1 MNIEKHISP
10 FIASQF
16 PSFYEEE
23 GTNFIAFVKAYYEW
37 AEQQDKFINLSRSI
51 YEIKDIDSTSES
63 FIKYFKNKYILS
75 LPESIIADKK
85 LLVKH
90 ILELYRSK
98 GTQRAYEL
106 LFRLF
111 FNEEISLY
119 IPSDFLFKPSE
130 ALWYVPYYIEVSDHP
145 LLPELVGK
153 KIYSKKEG
161 FATVENYFVKIV
173 NNKTINVLTLSGL
186 EGNFNFNE
194 QIYCDYF
201 PAITPEN
208 APIIFGSLSSIS
220 ITNGGSNFKIGD
232 LLNVNAGGEGGVAR
246 VAATK
251 EENGKVNFTLVD
263 GGHGFS
269 VNAIVSVT
277 GGYGTGASFQVGG
290 ITDKQVY
297 RIVSDKLSNYNQTA
311 LEDSAAGIRFSISS
325 PSGTYIVGENV
336 KGSANTRLLDVQE
349 LYSAAA
355 NGESFSNTFLGI
367 GDLIAYKVDGNSISI
382 TGTDANLNNANLA
395 IGVILVSNTSSALIK
410 IKRANAKV
418 QNVANG
424 IVVTANTSEVLLN
437 QIQGNFIPSSIVTGT
452 QFGDLYSY
460 TATINSQIKLT
471 NWMFPYATGIGYRSN
486 LDTPID
492 KLLTIRNFE
501 VGTITYLK
509 NVNPGKGYSDN
520 PTVSIIEPDIYD
532 LRINNGRNGYF
543 GYDAIVT
550 SKASSAK
557 GVVTAL
563 EVVDSGYG
571 YNQNETLYLSN
582 PNNSVVVSGVSVVD
596 NNGKGMGYWK
606 NNKSFTSDTIN
617 IQDSYYYQSFSY
629 EIVASR
635 MMNTYEKYVKDLI
648 HPSGMKMFG
657 KYALNSYL
665 VDDYNKPQT
674 FSITQS

>member
-119 IPSDFLFKPSE
+119 IPSEYIFKPSE
-130 ALWYVPYYIEVSDHP
+130 ALWYIPYYIEVSDHP

-194 QIYCDYF
+194 QIYCDDF

-232 LLNVNAGGEGGVAR
+232 LLNINAGGEGGIAR

-251 EENGKVNFTLVD
+251 EENGKVDFTLVD

-325 PSGTYIVGENV
+325 PTGTYIVGEKV

-355 NGESFSNTFLGI
+355 NGETFSNTFLGI
-367 GDLIAYKVDGNSISI
+367 SDLIAYNVDGNSISI
-382 TGTDANLNNANLA
+382 TGTDTNLNNANLA
-395 IGVILVSNTSSALIK
+395 TGAILISSGSSALIK
-410 IKRANAKV
+410 INRANTKV

-437 QIQGNFIPSSIVTGT
+437 QIQGKFISGSIVTGT
-452 QFGDLYSY
+452 EFGDLYSY
-460 TATINSQIKLT
+460 TATIDSQIKMT
-471 NWMFPYATGIGYRSN
+471 NWMFPYATGIGFRSN
-486 LDTPID
+486 LDTPLN

-509 NVNPGKGYSDN
+509 NVNPGKGYSDD

-532 LRINNGRNGYF
+532 LRINNGRDGYY

-674 FSITQS
+674 FSIAQS

>member
-23 GTNFIAFVKAYYEW
+23 GQNFIAFVKAYYEW
-37 AEQQDKFINLSRSI
+37 AEQQDNFINMSRSI

-194 QIYCDYF
+194 QVYCDDF
-201 PAITPEN
+201 PEITPEN

-232 LLNVNAGGEGGVAR
+232 LLNINAGGEGGIAR

-251 EENGKVNFTLVD
+251 EENGKVDFTLVD

-311 LEDSAAGIRFSISS
+311 VEDSAAGIRFSISS
-325 PSGTYIVGENV
+325 PSGTYIVGEKV
-336 KGSANTRLLDVQE
+336 KGSANTRLLDVQQ

-367 GDLIAYKVDGNSISI
+367 SDLVAYKVDGNSISI
-382 TGTDANLNNANLA
+382 TGTDTNLNNANLA
-395 IGVILVSNTSSALIK
+395 IGVILISNTSSALIK
-410 IKRANAKV
+410 IKRANAKI

-424 IVVTANTSEVLLN
+424 IVVTANTSEILLN
-437 QIQGNFIPSSIVTGT
+437 QIQGNFIPGSVVKGT
-452 QFGDLYSY
+452 QFGDQYSY
-460 TATINSQIKLT
+460 TATLISQTRLT

-543 GYDAIVT
+543 GYDAIVS

-635 MMNTYEKYVKDLI
+635 MMNTYEKYVKELI

-665 VDDYNKPQT
+665 VDNYNKPQT

>member
-23 GTNFIAFVKAYYEW
+23 GPNFIAFMKAYYEW
-37 AEQQDKFINLSRSI
+37 AEQQDNFINMSRSI
-51 YEIKDIDSTSES
+51 YEIKDIDSTSEN
-63 FIKYFKNKYILS
+63 FIKYFKNKYISS

-106 LFRLF
+106 LFRIF

-119 IPSDFLFKPSE
+119 IPSEYIFKPSE
-130 ALWYVPYYIEVSDHP
+130 ALWYVPFYIEVSDHP
-145 LLPELVGK
+145 LLPELVGRR
-153 KIYSKKEG
+153 IYSKKEG
-161 FATVENYFVKIV
+161 FATVENYFIKIV
-173 NNKTINVLTLSGL
+173 NNKTINVLTLSGI

-194 QIYCDYF
+194 KIYCDDF
-201 PAITPEN
+201 PEIIFEN

-220 ITNGGSNFKIGD
+220 ITNGGSNFNIGD
-232 LLNVNAGGEGGVAR
+232 LLNINAGGVGGIAR
-246 VAATK
+246 VAAIK
-251 EENGKVNFTLVD
+251 EESGKVDFTLVD

-269 VNAIVSVT
+269 VNAIVSIT

-297 RIVSDKLSNYNQTA
+297 RIVSDKISNYTQTSM
-311 LEDSAAGIRFSISS
+311 EDSAAGVRFSISS
-325 PSGTYIVGENV
+325 PTGTYIVGEKV
-336 KGSANTRLLDVQE
+336 KGSANTRLLDVQQ

-367 GDLIAYKVDGNSISI
+367 SNLIAYNVDGNSISI
-382 TGTDANLNNANLA
+382 TGTDTNLNNANLA
-395 IGVILVSNTSSALIK
+395 IGAILISSSSSALIK
-410 IKRANAKV
+410 IKRANTKV

-424 IVVTANTSEVLLN
+424 IVVSANTSEVLLN
-437 QIQGNFIPSSIVTGT
+437 QIQGKFIPGSVVIGS
-452 QFGDLYSY
+452 QFGDVYSY
-460 TATINSQIKLT
+460 IATIDSQIKMT
-471 NWMFPYATGIGYRSN
+471 NWMFPYATGIGFRSN
-486 LDTPID
+486 LDTPMD
-492 KLLTIRNFE
+492 KLLTVRNFE

-509 NVNPGKGYSDN
+509 NINPGKGYSDN
-520 PTVSIIEPDIYD
+520 PTVSIIEPDIYN
-532 LRINNGRNGYF
+532 LRINNGRDGYY

-571 YNQNETLYLSN
+571 YNLNETLYLSS

-606 NNKSFTSDTIN
+606 NNKSFLSDTIN
-617 IQDSYYYQSFSY
+617 IQDSYYYQNFSY

-635 MMNTYEKYVKDLI
+635 MMSTYEKYVKELI

-665 VDDYNKPQT
+665 VDNYNKPQT

>member
-23 GTNFIAFVKAYYEW
+23 GPNFIAFIKAYYEW
-37 AEQQDKFINLSRSI
+37 AEQQDNFINMSRSI
-51 YEIKDIDSTSES
+51 YEIKDIDSTSEN
-63 FIKYFKNKYILS
+63 FIKYFKNKYISS

-106 LFRLF
+106 LFRIF

-119 IPSDFLFKPSE
+119 IPSEYIFKPSE
-130 ALWYVPYYIEVSDHP
+130 ALWYVPFYIEVSDHP
-145 LLPELVGK
+145 LLPNLVGRR
-153 KIYSKKEG
+153 IYSKKEG
-161 FATVENYFVKIV
+161 FATVENYFIKIV
-173 NNKTINVLTLSGL
+173 NNKTINVLALSGI

-194 QIYCDYF
+194 KIYCDDF
-201 PAITPEN
+201 PEVTFEN

-220 ITNGGSNFKIGD
+220 ITNGGSNFNIGD
-232 LLNVNAGGEGGVAR
+232 LLNVNAGGEGGIAR
-246 VAATK
+246 VAAIK
-251 EENGKVNFTLVD
+251 EESGKVDFTLVD

-297 RIVSDKLSNYNQTA
+297 RIVSDKLSNYTQTA
-311 LEDSAAGIRFSISS
+311 MEDSAAGIRFSISS
-325 PSGTYIVGENV
+325 STGTYIVGEKV

-395 IGVILVSNTSSALIK
+395 IGAILISSSSSALIK
-410 IKRANAKV
+410 IKRANTKV

-437 QIQGNFIPSSIVTGT
+437 QIQGKFISGSVVRGT
-452 QFGDLYSY
+452 QFGDVYSY
-460 TATINSQIKLT
+460 TATIDSQIKMT
-471 NWMFPYATGIGYRSN
+471 NWMFPYATGIGFRSN
-486 LDTPID
+486 LDTPMD
-492 KLLTIRNFE
+492 KLLTVRNFE

-520 PTVSIIEPDIYD
+520 PTVSIIEPDIYN
-532 LRINNGRNGYF
+532 LRINNGRDGYY

-571 YNQNETLYLSN
+571 YNLNETLYLSN

-596 NNGKGMGYWK
+596 NNGKGLGYWK
-606 NNKSFTSDTIN
+606 NNKSFLSDTIN

-635 MMNTYEKYVKDLI
+635 MMSTYEKYVKELI

-665 VDDYNKPQT
+665 VDNYNKPQT

>member
-23 GTNFIAFVKAYYEW
+23 GQNFIAFVKAYYEW
-37 AEQQDKFINLSRSI
+37 AEQQDNFINMSRSI

-194 QIYCDYF
+194 QVYCDDF
-201 PAITPEN
+201 PEITPEN
-208 APIIFGSLSSIS
+208 APIIFGLLSSIS

-232 LLNVNAGGEGGVAR
+232 LLNINAGGEGGIAR

-251 EENGKVNFTLVD
+251 EENGKVDFTLVD

-311 LEDSAAGIRFSISS
+311 VEDSAAGIRFSISS
-325 PSGTYIVGENV
+325 PSGTYIVGEKV
-336 KGSANTRLLDVQE
+336 KGSANTRLLDVQQ

-367 GDLIAYKVDGNSISI
+367 SDLVAYKVDGNSISI
-382 TGTDANLNNANLA
+382 TGTDTNLNNANLA
-395 IGVILVSNTSSALIK
+395 IGVILISNTSSALIK
-410 IKRANAKV
+410 IKRANAKI

-424 IVVTANTSEVLLN
+424 IVVTANTSEILLN
-437 QIQGNFIPSSIVTGT
+437 QIQGNFIPGSVVKGT
-452 QFGDLYSY
+452 QFGDQYSY
-460 TATINSQIKLT
+460 TATLISQTRLT

-543 GYDAIVT
+543 GYDAIVS

-635 MMNTYEKYVKDLI
+635 MMNTYEKYVKELI

-665 VDDYNKPQT
+665 VDNYNKPQT